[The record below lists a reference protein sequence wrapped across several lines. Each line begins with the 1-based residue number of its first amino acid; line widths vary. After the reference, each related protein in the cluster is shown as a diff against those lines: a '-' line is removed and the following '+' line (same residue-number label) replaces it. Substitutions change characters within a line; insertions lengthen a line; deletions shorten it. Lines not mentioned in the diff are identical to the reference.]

1 MVMVSLVV
9 VWVAES
15 RLTSDEV
22 SACSS
27 NHEVSPWPLD
37 FLKARAGDV
46 RRVRIV
52 GERRAESVTNRLE
65 LYARCRGKRKEL
77 ESDLRCSLNL
87 SEK

>member
-37 FLKARAGDV
+37 FLKAREDRGRAPC
-46 RRVRIV
+46 
-52 GERRAESVTNRLE
+52 GERHKQA
-65 LYARCRGKRKEL
+65 
-77 ESDLRCSLNL
+77 
-87 SEK
+87 

>member
-1 MVMVSLVV
+1 M
-9 VWVAES
+9 AAS

-27 NHEVSPWPLD
+27 NHEISPWPLD
-37 FLKARAGDV
+37 FLKARAGGV

-52 GERRAESVTNRLE
+52 GERRAEGVSNRLE
-65 LYARCRGKRKEL
+65 RYACCRRKRKEL